1 MYDNNFLDLIKSKIV
16 LSDIIG
22 RTVQIIRHGRNK
34 VACCPFHK
42 EKTPSF
48 NINDD
53 KGFYHCF
60 GCGAHGDVISFI
72 MAQEGLDFKNAVE
85 KLANDNGIELPKL
98 DEKFL
103 KKQQKIR
110 NEQDIIYRI
119 NEEACKFFENNIFK
133 NSGRCGLDYILN
145 RGLSQDNIKKF
156 RIGFAINSFDNLLIY
171 LRNLGFSDEDIKKSG
186 VVAINEK
193 GIYDKFRNRIIF
205 PILDNIGRVI
215 AFTGRVIDN
224 DDLPKY
230 MNSPDTSL
238 YHKSDVLFNYYFAK
252 KAIYDNGNV
261 IIVEGNLDAL
271 SLSING
277 IENVVAPMGTAIT
290 KQQIEKLWKITDE
303 IIVCLDGDN
312 AGQKAS
318 KRLAMLVL
326 PMLLPIKSIKFI
338 FLPNNQ
344 DPDDLIRSLGSNGFI
359 DFIKSKKNSLSL
371 SEFIWLS
378 EIKNLNINVDK
389 EVTPEIKSN
398 LEAKLIDIS
407 KRIENNIVS
416 KNFLNFYK
424 KQLFNLERFSN
435 NKKTLN
441 YQNMTRINYKKS
453 VDLPNSISSLK
464 RNIIIIEKN
473 ILFLLIHNPYILKS
487 FFESYNIDIS
497 SINFL
502 DINALKIIDIISK
515 NFDNKDSLLYELE
528 KSGFN
533 NYINSNMNL
542 ISFAEE
548 KYVKYLYS
556 LFLERNAFLFEIELK
571 ELALKDGSWAKRT
584 IIYEELEL
592 LRKKKTDL
600 DNEIL

>member
-60 GCGAHGDVISFI
+60 GCGVHGDVISFI

-290 KQQIEKLWKITDE
+290 KQQIEKLWKVTDE

>member
-1 MYDNNFLDLIKSKIV
+1 MYDNNFLNLLKSKIV

-22 RTVQIIRHGRNK
+22 RSVQIIRRGRNK

-110 NEQDIIYRI
+110 DEQDIIYRI
-119 NEEACKFFENNIFK
+119 NEETCKFFENNIFK
-133 NSGRCGLDYILN
+133 NSGKSGLDYILS
-145 RGLSQDNIKKF
+145 RGLSLNDIKKF
-156 RIGFAINSFDNLLIY
+156 RIGFALNSFDNLLIY

-186 VVAINEK
+186 VVAVNER

-205 PILDNIGRVI
+205 PILDNLGKVI
-215 AFTGRVIDN
+215 AFTGRVIEN

-230 MNSPDTSL
+230 MNSPETPL

-318 KRLAMLVL
+318 RRLALLVL

-338 FLPNNQ
+338 FLPDNQ
-344 DPDDLIRSLGSNGFI
+344 DPDDLIISLGSNGFK
-359 DFIKSKKNSLSL
+359 DFIKNKKNFLSL

-378 EIKNLNINVDK
+378 EVKDLNINVDK
-389 EVTPEIKSN
+389 EITPEIKSN
-398 LEAKLIDIS
+398 LEARLIDIS
-407 KRIENNIVS
+407 KRIENSIVS

-435 NKKTLN
+435 NKKTLDYRN
-441 YQNMTRINYKKS
+441 VTRIDYKKS
-453 VDLPNSISSLK
+453 VDLPNSISGLK
-464 RNIIIIEKN
+464 RNIFIIEKN
-473 ILFLLIHNPYILKS
+473 ILFLLIHNTYLLKS

-497 SINFL
+497 SVNFL
-502 DINALKIIDIISK
+502 DLNALKIIDIISK
-515 NFDNKDSLLYELE
+515 NLKNKDSLLYELE
-528 KSGFN
+528 KNGFN
-533 NYINSNMNL
+533 NYINSNMSL
-542 ISFAEE
+542 ISFPKE
-548 KYVKYLYS
+548 KYVRYLYS

-571 ELALKDGSWAKRT
+571 ELAVKDGSLVKRK

>member
-1 MYDNNFLDLIKSKIV
+1 MYDNNFLNLLKSKIV

-22 RTVQIIRHGRNK
+22 RSVQIIRRGRNK

-110 NEQDIIYRI
+110 DEQDIIYSI
-119 NEEACKFFENNIFK
+119 NEETCKFFENNIFK
-133 NSGRCGLDYILN
+133 NSGKSGLDYILS
-145 RGLSQDNIKKF
+145 RGLSLNNIKKF
-156 RIGFAINSFDNLLIY
+156 RIGFALNGFDNLLIY

-186 VVAINEK
+186 VVAVNER

-205 PILDNIGRVI
+205 PILDNLGKVI
-215 AFTGRVIDN
+215 AFTGRVIEN

-230 MNSPDTSL
+230 MNSPETPL

-318 KRLAMLVL
+318 RRLALLVL

-338 FLPNNQ
+338 FLPDNQ
-344 DPDDLIRSLGSNGFI
+344 DPDDLIISLGSNGFK
-359 DFIKSKKNSLSL
+359 DFIKNKKNSLSL

-378 EIKNLNINVDK
+378 EVKDLNINVDK
-389 EVTPEIKSN
+389 EITPEIKSN
-398 LEAKLIDIS
+398 LEARLIDIS
-407 KRIENNIVS
+407 KRIENSIVS

-435 NKKTLN
+435 NKKTLDYRN
-441 YQNMTRINYKKS
+441 ITRIDYKKS
-453 VDLPNSISSLK
+453 VDLPNSISGLK
-464 RNIIIIEKN
+464 RNIFIIEKN
-473 ILFLLIHNPYILKS
+473 ILFLLIHNTYLLKS

-497 SINFL
+497 SVNFL
-502 DINALKIIDIISK
+502 DLNALKIIDIISK
-515 NFDNKDSLLYELE
+515 NLENKDSLLYELE
-528 KSGFN
+528 KNGFN
-533 NYINSNMNL
+533 NYINSNMSL
-542 ISFAEE
+542 ISFPKE
-548 KYVKYLYS
+548 KYVRYLYS

-571 ELALKDGSWAKRT
+571 ELAVKDGSLVKRK